1 MLRAFPDQSDR
12 QIGSKSL
19 LCRTSYPKSGDHFV
33 GKCSKGELN
42 LFNWDTYIGD
52 TTLADFEKATG
63 IHVTMNLFASDDELF
78 AKMRAGHSGYDVI
91 VPTDQNVTRM
101 AGAGL
106 LLPLDHGRIPNFA
119 NVAPGF
125 RDPSFDRGRKYSM
138 PYTTVVTGI
147 GYRKS
152 KMPGGMVPDSW
163 QWLFDSDR
171 FHGRIAV
178 PAGGVYLMQLAAK
191 YLGHSLNAIPDDM
204 VKAIE
209 AMLTRQVKARNI
221 KVFHHD
227 DGDGLL
233 AAGEVDIVAEAN
245 GDIAQK
251 MQDDDD
257 IAFVV
262 PKEGSLIDDGCLCIP
277 ADAPHAENAHRF
289 INYILD
295 AAAGAE
301 IAKTILYATPNAA
314 ARMLMPA
321 SYRDNPVIFPPQS
334 LMARCEYGDY
344 LPPQRAQMYDD
355 AISRVRL
362 AV

>member
-1 MLRAFPDQSDR
+1 MLRRGCLA
-12 QIGSKSL
+12 GLGAAAVGLSL
-19 LCRTSYPKSGDHFV
+19 DACGRPRGA
-33 GKCSKGELN
+33 LN

-78 AKMRAGHSGYDVI
+78 AKMRTGRSGYDVI

-106 LLPLDHGRIPNFA
+106 LLPLDHTKIPNFA
-119 NVAPGF
+119 NVAPAF
-125 RDPSFDRGRKYSM
+125 RDPPFDRGRTYSM

-152 KMPGGMVPDSW
+152 KMPTDFVPDSW
-163 QWLFDSDR
+163 KWLFDSDL

-178 PAGGVYLMQLAAK
+178 PASGIYLMQLAAK
-191 YLGHSLNAIPDDM
+191 YRGHSLNNIPDDM
-204 VKAIE
+204 VAAIE
-209 AMLTRQVKARNI
+209 TMLTHQVKGGNI
-221 KVFHHD
+221 KAFHHD
-227 DGDGLL
+227 DGDSLL
-233 AAGEVDIVAEAN
+233 ASGEVDIVAEAN

-251 MQDDDD
+251 MLEDDD

-277 ADAPHAENAHRF
+277 ADAPHADNAHSF
-289 INYILD
+289 INYVLGGP
-295 AAAGAE
+295 AGAE

-314 ARMLMPA
+314 AKALMPPG
-321 SYRDNPVIFPPQS
+321 YRDNPVIFPPAEA
-334 LMARCEYGDY
+334 MARCEYGNN
-344 LPPQRAQMYDD
+344 LPPLRAQMYED
-355 AISRVRL
+355 AITRARL